1 MLSKSPNTG
10 FISNDV
16 YTIQNS
22 SKHLEN
28 LKSRIPWQKYKNSK
42 RLVCSL
48 GVSYSYSGHTAIG
61 HSFNLYPPLKKLIDS
76 INSILGTNYN
86 SALLNWYPA
95 NTKCGIGS
103 HKDDEPEIVKGSS
116 VLSISLGASINF
128 YLTSNDGK
136 EQIKVQLNDGDIF
149 LMGNNCQLYYKHH
162 IPYSIMPS
170 NRISITLREFIT
182 TT

>member
-48 GVSYSYSGHTAIG
+48 GVSYSYSGHTTIG
-61 HSFNLYPPLKKLIDS
+61 HSFDLYPPLKKLIDS
-76 INSILGTNYN
+76 INSVLGTNYN
-86 SALLNWYPA
+86 SALLNYEVFHLNLNNIPLHFL
-95 NTKCGIGS
+95 K
-103 HKDDEPEIVKGSS
+103 
-116 VLSISLGASINF
+116 
-128 YLTSNDGK
+128 K
-136 EQIKVQLNDGDIF
+136 EF
-149 LMGNNCQLYYKHH
+149 LDYV
-162 IPYSIMPS
+162 
-170 NRISITLREFIT
+170 
-182 TT
+182 